1 MSRVL
6 HIEDDPK
13 SRLLVKKL
21 LSAAGHTVIEAETGL
36 EGIRRAGSER
46 PDLVLVD
53 INVPDLDGYEIT
65 LRLRGMASMAGVP
78 IVAITAEGDR
88 MTSLAVGADGFIA
101 KPLDAARFAQ
111 LVDRYLLGHR
121 EQADETGEIR
131 LRERSQKIVERL
143 EK

>member
-1 MSRVL
+1 VARVL

-21 LSAAGHTVIEAETGL
+21 LASVGHTVIEADSGL
-36 EGIRRAGSER
+36 DGIRKARSER

-65 LRLRGMASMAGVP
+65 LRLRGMPSMSGVP

-121 EQADETGEIR
+121 EHADETG
-131 LRERSQKIVERL
+131 
-143 EK
+143 